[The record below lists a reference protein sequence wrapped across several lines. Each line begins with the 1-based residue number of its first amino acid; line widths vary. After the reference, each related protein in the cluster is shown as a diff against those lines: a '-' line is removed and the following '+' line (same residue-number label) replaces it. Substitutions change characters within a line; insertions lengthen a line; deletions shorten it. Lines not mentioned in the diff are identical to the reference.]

1 MSSKPI
7 MQADV
12 ERDSG
17 EILIVNL
24 IQYWKQG
31 TTCVLF
37 LCDAHKNSTHKLHV
51 CLAQHTEQI
60 SQFVRVN
67 YSECYA

>member
-37 LCDAHKNSTHKLHV
+37 LCDAHKNS
-51 CLAQHTEQI
+51 A
-60 SQFVRVN
+60 RVPRP
-67 YSECYA
+67 AH